1 VSALGED
8 DSAEMRS
15 AGTLLHYEGEVLGF
29 VSGACV
35 RYTEALE
42 RREELEPLRT
52 RWLKRFVF
60 AMGLYAIEVARGRLP
75 APYDDARAQ
84 YFARAFLIDDDAFA
98 RVRDCADVELAD
110 LFGVP
115 TAQIALKRRDT
126 DREQARPARDV
137 VLEAAAAAR
146 ARSSFPR

>member
-1 VSALGED
+1 MSALGED
-8 DSAEMRS
+8 DAADLRS
-15 AGTLLHYEGEVLGF
+15 AGTLIHYDGEVLGL
-29 VSGACV
+29 VSGTCV

-60 AMGLYAIEVARGRLP
+60 AMGLYAIEVAHGRLP

-84 YFARAFLIDDDAFA
+84 YFARTFLIDDDAFA
-98 RVRDCADVELAD
+98 RVTDCGDVALAD

-115 TAQIALKRRDT
+115 TAQIALKRGDI
-126 DREQARPARDV
+126 DHEQARPGPHV

-146 ARSSFPR
+146 AASSFPR